1 VSKVNVEGMLC
12 CKKLLFFLNSNET
25 LTTDKMSGQGLALF
39 TSCIN
44 GEEQEFDKNILEM
57 VYTFQKQEHLYRKPD
72 KLKEIYRGE
81 IIAWRAEMC
90 EWSYKFVDNCEID
103 RGIVY
108 VSLSLLDLFL
118 PTITSISQSKLRL
131 AAMASIFL
139 SIKLYSKRRIKSKYL
154 ALYNSSQITGDDIEK
169 MEFLILKN
177 LDWFVHPPCPRTFL
191 HYCIILLYKG
201 GEATKEILGNI
212 ALYMIEL
219 SIADTWFNT
228 YVASEIALGAFFGS
242 AAILEE
248 HNFLSKN
255 SSAEFEAQAIRL
267 GLFRLSGDCEAAS
280 NLKARLCGIYNYN
293 ISDLNHDMNHNYT
306 TIVEEMFSPK
316 CISTNPSVDLRNCDD
331 RSCCSISPTLFT
343 PKSLYEDTK
352 EK

>member
-1 VSKVNVEGMLC
+1 
-12 CKKLLFFLNSNET
+12 
-25 LTTDKMSGQGLALF
+25 MSGQGIALL
-39 TSCIN
+39 TNYIN
-44 GEEQEFDKNILEM
+44 SEEQAFDKNILDM
-57 VYTFQKQEHLYRKPD
+57 AYTFQKQEHLYRKPD

-81 IIAWRAEMC
+81 VIAWRAEIC
-90 EWSYKFVDNCEID
+90 EWSYKFVDNCDID
-103 RGIVY
+103 REIVY
-108 VSLSLLDLFL
+108 VSISLLDHFL

-139 SIKLYSKRRIKSKYL
+139 SIKLYSKRRIKSGYL
-154 ALYNSSQITGDDIEK
+154 ALFNSSQVTGDDIEK

-201 GEATKEILGNI
+201 GEATKEILENI

-219 SIADTWFNT
+219 SIADIWFNT

-255 SSAEFEAQAIRL
+255 SSAEFEAEAIRL
-267 GLFRLSGDCEAAS
+267 GIYRFLGDAEAAS
-280 NLKARLCGIYNYN
+280 NLKARLCCIYSYN
-293 ISDLNHDMNHNYT
+293 ISDLSHDMNHNYT
-306 TIVEEMFSPK
+306 TIVEEMFSPT
-316 CISTNPSVDLRNCDD
+316 CISTNPSADLRKCDD
-331 RSCCSISPTLFT
+331 RSCCSTPPTLFT
-343 PKSLYEDTK
+343 PKSFYEDK
-352 EK
+352 KDK